1 MRCAMTID
9 ELFDYFYNEFKGLPN
24 ENPIVRMNKKDDA
37 FTLVVL
43 EILYSDNYDFE
54 IRKNN
59 ISQIS
64 NIIVAPPDN
73 GIDIVIEKDDGDEY
87 IYEFIQVK
95 NSSLAERDIKNCF
108 IQMERTIED
117 YLNGVE
123 GISKNLL
130 NILKETQLDSY
141 EKDNIK
147 FLTVYNGAKKNIQGL
162 KDNELVICR
171 DDLINILESKETT
184 KYKTDPPK
192 VPREVLKSDAFNNFM
207 MYGDD
212 ACLVNICGLDLAELA
227 QKYDKTEIGRSI
239 LFGQNLRDSLITNK
253 SNTYRV
259 MKDTIDNEPEKFWY
273 YNNGITILADEVN
286 LKDEDN
292 TDITYSDKPKQK
304 VDKIILSRF
313 SIINGAQTTSALG
326 KYLKD
331 ALDEKKA
338 KEKLNKVFVFARILK
353 ISNNETKR
361 RIAIYN
367 NTQNPITTRDMISN
381 NEEQIMLYY
390 RLLKDQKPPI
400 YMEIRRGQGIGKDF
414 PEHIYAH
421 RKTNNE
427 ILAQL
432 AFAGFK
438 LEPYIAK
445 DKKKTLFDKKYDDK
459 DVIIN
464 EYYDQ
469 IFNYDKNDES
479 RNGILFKKN
488 NNEIDEL
495 LFVKYLYREG
505 NKYIKNNN
513 LKTKSKI
520 EEEMKNID
528 DDNIKEFKQ
537 QAINTL
543 KNSSSI
549 SNIALFYVVTYY
561 YCLKNLGYG
570 GNFEIDCEEFYK
582 DKKYQE
588 TIIEHFAQ
596 IFMMPTIEA
605 IRNLSEG
612 SASPA
617 AWVRAKNS
625 QKIFKEYVMKTST
638 SDLNLK
644 SNVNVFFEKLS
655 KQTETV

>member
-1 MRCAMTID
+1 MRCVMTID

-147 FLTVYNGAKKNIQGL
+147 YLTVYNGAKKNIKGL

-570 GNFEIDCEEFYK
+570 GNFEIDCEKFYK

-588 TIIEHFAQ
+588 IIIEHFAQ

-655 KQTETV
+655 KQAETV

>member
-1 MRCAMTID
+1 MTID

-147 FLTVYNGAKKNIQGL
+147 YLTVYNGAKKNIKGL

-570 GNFEIDCEEFYK
+570 GNFEIDCEKFYK

-588 TIIEHFAQ
+588 IIIEHFAQ

-655 KQTETV
+655 KQAETV